1 VQCSDLQSRLL
12 RSEADVERLRAAEA
26 FLKEQAA
33 GLEAA
38 LMDKNRALD
47 QMQKQV
53 AALAPAYDMALSTAQ
68 QSTYIVACVS
78 IHTVG
83 VG

>member
-1 VQCSDLQSRLL
+1 M
-12 RSEADVERLRAAEA
+12 ERLRAAEA

-38 LMDKNRALD
+38 LADKNRALD

-53 AALAPAYDMALSTAQ
+53 AALAPAYDMALST
-68 QSTYIVACVS
+68 YIVAYIS
-78 IHTVG
+78 MHPIG